1 MALECKSFLGNRVA
15 QFRAARSWT
24 YPLANRMT
32 FAIGTTASA
41 ALCSSQQPRVT
52 CYQARIRMNEPHDL
66 ATVLSLIARG
76 VVFMVPGH
84 KPST

>member
-1 MALECKSFLGNRVA
+1 MTTTSLGALVSKVTLETLGVDV
-15 QFRAARSWT
+15 S
-24 YPLANRMT
+24 NRMT
-32 FAIGTTASA
+32 FATGTTASA

-66 ATVLSLIARG
+66 ATVLSLIAKG